1 MTSGAASL
9 WSIHPS
15 TLAVVTGGNSGIGYA
30 IAHELTTLG
39 AKVMILGRDEVKT
52 REASEALGCYA
63 YWVGDLTTD
72 DGDLANAVRALL
84 ENSADGL
91 HLGILVNCAGVN
103 VRAPFDQAVQD
114 DYRRIMDVNVEAA
127 YKMCALFSRLTSG
140 ENKCVINV
148 SSLAGVLSTG
158 SGAAYGMS
166 KAALVSM
173 TKTLACEWA
182 TRGIRV
188 NAVAPWVTKTPM
200 LANAIAGDE
209 EQQRAL
215 ERAERATPLGR
226 AAEPHEIAA
235 VVAFLA
241 LPASSYVTGQTIN
254 VDGGISIEGFAGPC
268 VPRRH

>member
-1 MTSGAASL
+1 MAQNTSSQ
-9 WSIHPS
+9 WTIPS
-15 TLAVVTGGNSGIGYA
+15 TTVAVVTGGSSGIGYA
-30 IAHELTTLG
+30 IASELISLG
-39 AKVMILGRDEVKT
+39 ATVVITGRDKKKA
-52 REASEALGCYA
+52 EAAYNELDCLD

-72 DGDLANAVRALL
+72 ADDFARYLKSRIEPRTDLCY
-84 ENSADGL
+84 
-91 HLGILVNCAGVN
+91 GILVNCAGVN
-103 VRAPFDQAVQD
+103 VRAPVDDARED
-114 DYRRIMDVNVEAA
+114 DYRRIMDINVDAA
-127 YKMCALFSRLTSG
+127 YNMCRIFSQLSSG
-140 ENKCVINV
+140 PHQCVINV
-148 SSLAGVLSTG
+148 SSLAGVISTG

-166 KAALVSM
+166 KAALVSL

-200 LANAIAGDE
+200 LANAIAGDV

-241 LPASSYVTGQTIN
+241 LPAASYVTGQTIN

-268 VPRRH
+268 VRR